1 MRTTFS
7 IDDDVLMA
15 AKALARQQKK
25 SVGAVLSALARQGLR
40 RPAASAERNGIILL
54 DRGPEAPMVVNSG
67 GKVYHYTGLF
77 ASFIAAQ
84 KCTGPARPMDALD
97 GR

>member
-1 MRTTFS
+1 MFDALRLGVMRTTFS
-7 IDDDVLMA
+7 IDNDVLMA

-54 DRGPEAPMVVNSG
+54 DRGPEAPIVTLDIVN
-67 GKVYHYTGLF
+67 
-77 ASFIAAQ
+77 
-84 KCTGPARPMDALD
+84 ALRD
-97 GR
+97 EGA